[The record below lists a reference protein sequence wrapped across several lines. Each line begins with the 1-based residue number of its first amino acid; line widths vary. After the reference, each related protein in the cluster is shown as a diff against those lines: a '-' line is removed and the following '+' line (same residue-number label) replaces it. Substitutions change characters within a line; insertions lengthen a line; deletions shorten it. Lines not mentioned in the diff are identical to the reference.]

1 MMTPCLLGA
10 YLLLGENEVNL
21 KDSLAYTLLYLAC
34 FNILRELVRQDA
46 ERVRQD
52 AERVRQDAE
61 QARQDAEQARQ
72 DAERVRQDAE
82 RVRQDA
88 ERVRQDAERV
98 RQDVE
103 RVRQDA
109 ERVRPLNF
117 RAIIIS
123 QRIAEDI
130 ASGQIPA
137 A

>member
-1 MMTPCLLGA
+1 MLNIHRNQDIRGILMMTPCLLGA

-46 ERVRQD
+46 ERVR
-52 AERVRQDAE
+52 
-61 QARQDAEQARQ
+61 
-72 DAERVRQDAE
+72 
-82 RVRQDA
+82 
-88 ERVRQDAERV
+88 
-98 RQDVE
+98 
-103 RVRQDA
+103 
-109 ERVRPLNF
+109 PLNF